1 MAASN
6 PSVLRR
12 SSRVQMNLPILV
24 TSLEQ
29 PHAFSEVCETMTVN
43 AHGCS
48 LRATNKLEAGAPV
61 QFQTKDGNWTMAHI
75 VDCQPLNHGRTSW
88 MLGAKLDKPTNF
100 WGLENYPEDWAQL
113 VEMPSPNT
121 KPQLVKPAPLADLHA
136 VIAEL
141 VEPLHAAVSEIRQK
155 LERKESNRSSFDI
168 SLSYIPP
175 EVEEKIAIRL
185 SEELGTQVMDKTRL
199 QAESILEATKEAVS
213 KRITDTRNQFRSE
226 LAAELQ
232 KVEVRAQGLS
242 DEITAAVHRHF
253 HSAEEQLEQRLLEA
267 GIRLERRGEELFRA
281 LKDRLGDEHHA
292 YRRELEQIHASVASE
307 VADIH
312 AETTNLATRF
322 SKLDATANHLEKEL
336 DQRLVRVSSDIISGA
351 RTQLE
356 SALNVVLKDLGTR
369 NSKELNGQLED
380 ASNRLRIIQ
389 KGIETS
395 VSDLV
400 RAKVTDSLVSFGQTI
415 EALAQDAVVR
425 WRDGLAR
432 DLSSMTEILERKPQV
447 KSAGD

>member
-1 MAASN
+1 
-6 PSVLRR
+6 
-12 SSRVQMNLPILV
+12 MNLPILV

-29 PHAFSEVCETMTVN
+29 PHAFSEVCETMMVN

-48 LRATNKLEAGAPV
+48 LRANNKLEAGSPV
-61 QFQTKDGNWTMAHI
+61 HFQTKDGHWTMAHI

-88 MLGAKLDKPTNF
+88 MLGAKFEKPANF
-100 WGLENYPEDWAQL
+100 WGLEKCPEDWAQL
-113 VEMPSPNT
+113 VEMPSP
-121 KPQLVKPAPLADLHA
+121 KQPQLVKPEPLADLHA

-155 LERKESNRSSFDI
+155 LEKKESPRSSFDI

-175 EVEEKIAIRL
+175 EVEEKIAVRL
-185 SEELGTQVMDKTRL
+185 REELGTQVMDKTRL
-199 QAESILEATKEAVS
+199 QAESVLEATKEAVS
-213 KRITDTRNQFRSE
+213 KRITEARNQFRSE

-242 DEITAAVHRHF
+242 DEITAAVQQRF
-253 HSAEEQLEQRLLEA
+253 HSVEERLEQQLLEA
-267 GIRLERRGEELFRA
+267 GIRLEKRGEEVFRV
-281 LKDRLGDEHHA
+281 LQNRLGDEHHA
-292 YRRELEQIHASVASE
+292 YRRELEQVHASVASE

-312 AETTNLATRF
+312 AETSNLTARF
-322 SKLDATANHLEKEL
+322 NKLDASANHLEKEL
-336 DQRLVRVSSDIISGA
+336 DGRLVRVASDIISGA

-425 WRDGLAR
+425 WRDGLAK
-432 DLSSMTEILERKPQV
+432 DLSSMSEILERKPQV
-447 KSAGD
+447 KGAAAKN

>member
-1 MAASN
+1 
-6 PSVLRR
+6 
-12 SSRVQMNLPILV
+12 MNLPILV

-29 PHAFSEVCETMTVN
+29 PHAFSEVCETMMVN

-48 LRATNKLEAGAPV
+48 LRANSKLEAGAPV

-88 MLGAKLDKPTNF
+88 MLGAKFEKPTNF

-113 VEMPSPNT
+113 IEMPSPH
-121 KPQLVKPAPLADLHA
+121 KQPQLVKPAPLVDLHA

-141 VEPLHAAVSEIRQK
+141 IEPLHAAVSEIRQK
-155 LERKESNRSSFDI
+155 LERKESNRSQFEI

-175 EVEEKIAIRL
+175 EVEEKIAVRL
-185 SEELGTQVMDKTRL
+185 REELGTQVMDKTRL
-199 QAESILEATKEAVS
+199 QAESVLEATKEAVS
-213 KRITDTRNQFRSE
+213 KRISDARNQFRGE
-226 LAAELQ
+226 LAAELE

-242 DEITAAVHRHF
+242 DEITAAVHQHF

-267 GIRLERRGEELFRA
+267 GIRLERRSEELFRT
-281 LKDRLGDEHHA
+281 LQNRLGDEHHA
-292 YRRELEQIHASVASE
+292 YRRELEQVHASVASE

-312 AETTNLATRF
+312 AETSNLATRF
-322 SKLDATANHLEKEL
+322 NKLDASANHLENEL

-356 SALNVVLKDLGTR
+356 SALNVVLRDLGTR

-425 WRDGLAR
+425 WRYGLAK
-432 DLSSMTEILERKPQV
+432 DLSSMTDILERKPQIR
-447 KSAGD
+447 SASAAND

>member
-1 MAASN
+1 
-6 PSVLRR
+6 L
-12 SSRVQMNLPILV
+12 I
-24 TSLEQ
+24 
-29 PHAFSEVCETMTVN
+29 
-43 AHGCS
+43 
-48 LRATNKLEAGAPV
+48 
-61 QFQTKDGNWTMAHI
+61 
-75 VDCQPLNHGRTSW
+75 
-88 MLGAKLDKPTNF
+88 
-100 WGLENYPEDWAQL
+100 
-113 VEMPSPNT
+113 EMPSLN
-121 KPQLVKPAPLADLHA
+121 KQPQLVKAAPLVDLHA

-175 EVEEKIAIRL
+175 EVEEKIAVRL
-185 SEELGTQVMDKTRL
+185 REELGTQVMDKTRL
-199 QAESILEATKEAVS
+199 QAESVLEATKEAVS
-213 KRITDTRNQFRSE
+213 KRITDARNQFRSE
-226 LAAELQ
+226 LATELQ

-242 DEITAAVHRHF
+242 DEITAAVQHHF

-267 GIRLERRGEELFRA
+267 GIRLERRGEEFFRT
-281 LKDRLGDEHHA
+281 LQSRLGEEHSV
-292 YRRELEQIHASVASE
+292 YRREMEQVHASVASE

-312 AETTNLATRF
+312 AETSNLATRF
-322 SKLDATANHLEKEL
+322 NKLDASANHLENEL
-336 DQRLVRVSSDIISGA
+336 DQRLLRVSSDIISGA

-356 SALNVVLKDLGTR
+356 GALNVVLKDLGAR

-380 ASNRLRIIQ
+380 ASNRLRIVQ

-432 DLSSMTEILERKPQV
+432 DLCSMTEILERKPPV
-447 KSAGD
+447 KTAAAND